1 MTAQTPATLENVKYD
16 ANGLVPA
23 IVQDAISKEVL
34 MLAYMNEE
42 SLQRTIATG
51 ETWFWSR
58 SRQEL
63 WHKGAT
69 SGHTQAVVSLK
80 YDCDGDTLLVL
91 VEQKGPACHTG
102 KYSCFFG
109 DIPVQNSAADAPDQA
124 DSEPAV
130 DTALAAGRR
139 FAILSE
145 LESLIAAR
153 EAERPEGSYTSY
165 LFNKGLDKILKKF
178 AEEAAEV
185 VIGAKNNDNDE
196 LRCEASDVLF
206 HLLVLLR
213 ERKVPLN
220 AVMQELESR
229 HLNASDVKY
238 SRRSEIR

>member
-1 MTAQTPATLENVKYD
+1 MPAEIKYD
-16 ANGLVPA
+16 AHGLVPA
-23 IVQDAISKEVL
+23 IVQDVASKEVL
-34 MLAYMNEE
+34 MLAYMNAE
-42 SLQRTIATG
+42 SLERTVKTG

-80 YDCDGDTLLVL
+80 YDCDADTLLVL

-102 KYSCFFG
+102 KYSCFYN
-109 DIPVQNSAADAPDQA
+109 DIPLQNGAEAASAAPDTG
-124 DSEPAV
+124 SEH
-130 DTALAAGRR
+130 AAARR
-139 FAILSE
+139 FAIVSE
-145 LESLIAAR
+145 LESLIASR
-153 EAERPEGSYTSY
+153 DAERPEGSYTTY
-165 LFNKGLDKILKKF
+165 LFEKGLDKILKKF

-185 VIGAKNNDNDE
+185 VIAAKNNDNDE

-213 ERKVPLN
+213 ERKLPLD
-220 AVMQELESR
+220 AVLRELENR
-229 HLNASDVKY
+229 HVKGSDVKY